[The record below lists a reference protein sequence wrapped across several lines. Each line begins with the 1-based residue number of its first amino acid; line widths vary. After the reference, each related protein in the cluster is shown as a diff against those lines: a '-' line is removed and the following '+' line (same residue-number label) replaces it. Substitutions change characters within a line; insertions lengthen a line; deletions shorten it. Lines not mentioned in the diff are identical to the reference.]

1 MILRGIGS
9 HLSLDN
15 SEINSKIIFI
25 YLLLLLLF
33 LSLYLI
39 CYHIVSGVYV
49 LAF

>member
-1 MILRGIGS
+1 MILRGL

-15 SEINSKIIFI
+15 SEINSNIIFI
-25 YLLLLLLF
+25 YYYF

-49 LAF
+49 LVF